1 MIRYLFGLRLS
12 PLNLSDYNG
21 RFWLFVGH
29 LFTRQKNQAFST
41 KNVIL
46 AKKRNKVLILSTK
59 FINKV
64 YECATFFK
72 PTS

>member
-21 RFWLFVGH
+21 RFSLIAGH

-46 AKKRNKVLILSTK
+46 TKKRNKVLILSTK